1 MSQTQVLRVS
11 AGAADYTWP
20 GIITDESGRPLNPS
34 QVKVALIGGRRE
46 NRRTWQAGVVTA
58 VTASQVS
65 AQLWIDSTTVRRAP
79 ITSGTRSQ
87 TRRLSTRCAAPGSS
101 SRERVR
107 CDSWGVSYGPS

>member
-34 QVKVALIGGRRE
+34 QVQVALGDEELPG
-46 NRRTWQAGVVTA
+46 TWQAGVVTA

-65 AQLWIDSTTVRRAP
+65 AQLWIDSAVRPGAYHVWYK
-79 ITSGTRSQ
+79 ITDSPVVDPMRGA
-87 TRRLSTRCAAPGSS
+87 RLIIT
-101 SRERVR
+101 
-107 CDSWGVSYGPS
+107 